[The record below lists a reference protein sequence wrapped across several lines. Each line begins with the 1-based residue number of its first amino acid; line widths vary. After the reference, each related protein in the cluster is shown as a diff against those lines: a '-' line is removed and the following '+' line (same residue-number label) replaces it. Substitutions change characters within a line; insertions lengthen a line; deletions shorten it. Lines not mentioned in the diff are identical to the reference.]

1 MRAMNERQ
9 YHAEMRHLR
18 LDTIVGAVAIVW
30 LLGFGLFAVA
40 PPIAAMFAM
49 FDHINTALAPR

>member
-1 MRAMNERQ
+1 MQ
-9 YHAEMRHLR
+9 HHQFQAETRRLR
-18 LDTIVGAVAIVW
+18 LETIVGAMAIVW
-30 LLGFGLFAVA
+30 LLGFGLLAVA